1 MMSSGR
7 SAPRANG
14 SPDQDVVQRASSR
27 SRSQGLLEWA
37 CSPHT
42 HANLRI
48 ALIATANNVVQCCR
62 TNWLN
67 SYRGRLRSDGGLN
80 LRRVMSAY
88 PQKRTLIERVGMS
101 ALCHKR
107 TSTAGGT
114 GAGLGH

>member
-48 ALIATANNVVQCCR
+48 PLIATANNVVQCCR

-80 LRRVMSAY
+80 LRRVMSAL
-88 PQKRTLIERVGMS
+88 PPKADIDRACRDVRFLPKADVGVAIESPR
-101 ALCHKR
+101 
-107 TSTAGGT
+107 
-114 GAGLGH
+114 